1 MSIEKNPQQ
10 PDRQD
15 WWLATCLNNLGSA
28 VVATDTN
35 GIVVFA
41 NAIAERFIGRPPAEA
56 VGTPISQVLHLVD
69 PDTGQSR
76 DSLADIALRDRIRL
90 ETSANLLPSGTEG
103 RTIPINVN
111 VAPILD
117 ETGTLQGAVFA
128 FSEVRDRDAAKQQLQ
143 QLNQNL
149 DRQVSQRNAE
159 LRRSVER
166 LEAEI
171 AERQR
176 IEAELHRREA
186 QLHQREREFRA
197 LVENSPDI
205 ITRFDRQFRH
215 LYVNPAIERTTERK
229 REEFIGKTNAD
240 LNMPID
246 LVAQWEDLLTTV
258 FENASEIVSEF
269 TFPTPTGTRY
279 YQARIVPEFDADGNV
294 ETVLGAVRDITDL
307 RETELALR
315 ESEEKFRLSFE
326 DAPIGMA
333 LCDIEGNI
341 VQVNPVFCRLL
352 GYSETELQQMNIDTL
367 SHPEDFHREHSYIA
381 RVIAGEAP
389 NYQIDKRYICKDGSM
404 IWTHLSAGAIR
415 DRLGNVRYGLGM
427 VEDVTERREME
438 QQLKLRDRAIKAS
451 NNGIVI
457 TDARQ
462 PDFPI
467 IYVNPAFEQMTGY
480 AAAEI
485 MGQNCRFLQG
495 SDRDQ
500 PALNQVRT
508 ALQQGTNCSVTL
520 RNYRKDG
527 SLFWNELNISPI
539 TDDLGNI
546 THFIGIQTDVSDRVE
561 TQRQLETS
569 LREKNILLKEIHHRV
584 KNNLQSIMS
593 LLRLQSQSLDDPNLT
608 QLLTESQNRIRAMA
622 IVHEYLY
629 DEDRVG
635 KIDSADYVAL
645 LARHLH
651 ESYRSCAN
659 NIEIQ
664 QAIDPVQFDFSTAIP
679 FGLLVTE
686 LLSNALK
693 YAFPET
699 REGQIW
705 VQLHYRDA
713 RIALNVRD
721 NGVGLPAD
729 FDIED
734 AETLGSQ
741 LILSLVNQLDGT
753 LTLTNDGGANFEVVF
768 PFEETE
774 DEDLLREARHH

>member
-1 MSIEKNPQQ
+1 MSTEQKPQQ
-10 PDRQD
+10 PDRKD
-15 WWLATCLNNLGSA
+15 WWLEIALNNLGSA
-28 VVATDTN
+28 VIVTDTDR
-35 GIVVFA
+35 IVVFA
-41 NAIAERFIGRPPAEA
+41 NAIAERLIGRTEAEA
-56 VGTPISQVLHLVD
+56 VGTPISQVFRLVD
-69 PDTGQSR
+69 PETGQSK
-76 DSLADIALRDRIRL
+76 DNLADMALRDRLRL
-90 ETSANLLPSGTEG
+90 ETRVHLLPSGTQEDA
-103 RTIPINVN
+103 IPIDAN

-117 ETGTLQGAVFA
+117 ETETLQGAVFA
-128 FSEVRDRDAAKQQLQ
+128 FSEVRDRVAAKQKLQ

-149 DRQVSQRNAE
+149 DRQISQRNAE
-159 LRRSVER
+159 LRHTVER

-186 QLHQREREFRA
+186 QLHQREQEFRA

-215 LYVNPAIERTTERK
+215 LYVNPAIERATGRK
-229 REEFIGKTNAD
+229 WEEFIGKTNAD

-246 LVAQWEDLLTTV
+246 LVAQWEDLLTTA

-279 YQARIVPEFDADGNV
+279 YQARIVPEFNADGNL
-294 ETVLGAVRDITDL
+294 ETVLGTVRDITDL
-307 RETELALR
+307 RSTELALR

-333 LCDIEGNI
+333 LCDVEGNI
-341 VQVNPVFCRLL
+341 VQANPVFCRLL
-352 GYSETELQQMNIDTL
+352 GYSEAELQQMNIKSL
-367 SHPEDFHREHSYIA
+367 SPPEDLHREYSYIN
-381 RVIAGEAP
+381 RVIAGEAS
-389 NYQIDKRYICKDGSM
+389 NYQIDKRYICKDGST

-415 DRLGNVRYGLGM
+415 DRLGNIRYGLGM
-427 VEDVTERREME
+427 VENVTERREIE
-438 QQLKLRDRAIKAS
+438 EQLKLRDRAIKAS

-462 PDFPI
+462 PDLPI

-480 AAAEI
+480 SAAEVL
-485 MGQNCRFLQG
+485 GQNCRFLQG

-500 PALNQVRT
+500 PNLNPVRT

-539 TDDLGNI
+539 EDDSGNV
-546 THFIGIQTDVSDRVE
+546 THFIGIQTDISDRVE

-569 LREKNILLKEIHHRV
+569 LRQKNILLKEIHHRV
-584 KNNLQSIMS
+584 KNNLQNVMS
-593 LLRLQSQSLDDPNLT
+593 LLRLQAQSLDDRNLT
-608 QLLTESQNRIRAMA
+608 QLLRESQNRIRAMA

-635 KIDSADYVAL
+635 KIDSADYVRSL
-645 LARHLH
+645 VRHLY
-651 ESYRSCAN
+651 ESYRSGAN

-664 QAIDPVQFDFSTAIP
+664 QAIDPVQFDLSTAIP

-705 VQLHYRDA
+705 VRLHYRDA
-713 RIALNVRD
+713 RIALDIRD
-721 NGVGLPAD
+721 NGVGLPVD
-729 FDIED
+729 FEIED

-768 PFEETE
+768 PFEQK
-774 DEDLLREARHH
+774 